1 MKILVIGKNGQLG
14 RELFD
19 LSQSFSEYSW
29 TFTERK
35 ELDICCDDSIKDF
48 FSTHS
53 FDVVMNV
60 AGYTAVDK
68 AEIEQSQAMQTNAYA
83 LATLC
88 EAVSKQGGFLIHVSS
103 DYVFG
108 NVLCTPYT
116 EDFKNPQPL
125 SVYGASKYLG
135 EKAILKSSVK
145 AAIIRTSWL
154 YSFHGNNFV
163 KTMLK
168 LGKTKEQLN
177 VVFDQIGTPTY
188 AADLAEVMVSLLQHM
203 PSQTEIFHFSNEGVC
218 SWYDFSRKIMELSNL
233 SCRIFPIRSKD
244 YPTPAERPA
253 FSVMDKS
260 KIKQYLHLEIPHWE
274 DSLRTCLS
282 KLLNNP
288 SE

>member
-19 LSQSFSEYSW
+19 FSQSFSEYSW

-35 ELDICCDDSIKDF
+35 DLDICCDDSIRNF
-48 FSTHS
+48 FFTHS

-68 AEIEQSQAMQTNAYA
+68 AENEQSQAMQANGHA
-83 LATLC
+83 LDTLC
-88 EAVSKQGGFLIHVSS
+88 EVIAKQGGFLIHVSS

-108 NVLCTPYT
+108 NILCTPYT
-116 EDFKNPQPL
+116 EDFKDLQPL
-125 SVYGASKYLG
+125 SVYGISKYMG
-135 EKAILKSSVK
+135 EKAILRSSVR
-145 AAIIRTSWL
+145 AAIFRTSWL
-154 YSFHGNNFV
+154 YSFYGNNFV

-188 AADLAEVMVSLLQHM
+188 AADLAKAMVALLQHL
-203 PSQTEIFHFSNEGVC
+203 PSETEIFNFSNEGVC
-218 SWYDFSRKIMELSNL
+218 SWYDFSLKIMKLANL
-233 SCRIFPIRSKD
+233 SCRVLPIRSKD
-244 YPTPAERPA
+244 YPMPAERPA

-260 KIKQYLHLEIPHWE
+260 KIKQYLQIEIPHWE
-274 DSLRTCLS
+274 DSLQVCLS
-282 KLLNNP
+282 KLLSNP